1 MVTVGPLICKIGSSW
16 ETVYSYKL
24 SPPCEGF
31 LSGEDLSRILCTS
44 FNKTLGGHV
53 TTQCSA
59 LSKWTSFALKI
70 AAYFGMTEKTLSA
83 ISERQP
89 EVFTAYK
96 RGKAKAVV
104 RVASALMRATEEGDM
119 RAIQFFLKTQAGW
132 TEKRYLEINQ
142 SEMDEPEDRTLS
154 LELVGKNADGSQYR
168 YSTDDAGNRII
179 INHDGS
185 VYAG

>member
-1 MVTVGPLICKIGSSW
+1 MNALRTGGRPAKELNEAEISEL
-16 ETVYSYKL
+16 ETL
-24 SPPCEGF
+24 AA
-31 LSGEDLSRILCTS
+31 I
-44 FNKTLGGHV
+44 
-53 TTQCSA
+53 
-59 LSKWTSFALKI
+59 LSKEQI

-89 EVFTAYK
+89 EVFTAYR

-132 TEKRYLEINQ
+132 TENRYLEINQ
-142 SEMDEPEDRTLS
+142 SDMEEPKDRTLT
-154 LELVGKNADGSQYR
+154 LELVGKNADGSKYR
-168 YSTDDAGNRII
+168 YLTDDAGNRVI

>member
-1 MVTVGPLICKIGSSW
+1 MNALRTGGRPAKELNEAEISEL
-16 ETVYSYKL
+16 ETL
-24 SPPCEGF
+24 AA
-31 LSGEDLSRILCTS
+31 I
-44 FNKTLGGHV
+44 
-53 TTQCSA
+53 
-59 LSKWTSFALKI
+59 LSKEQI

-89 EVFTAYK
+89 EVFTAYR

-132 TEKRYLEINQ
+132 TEKRDLEINQ
-142 SEMDEPEDRTLS
+142 SEMEEPEDRTLT

>member
-1 MVTVGPLICKIGSSW
+1 MNALRTGGRPAKELNEAEISEL
-16 ETVYSYKL
+16 ETL
-24 SPPCEGF
+24 AA
-31 LSGEDLSRILCTS
+31 I
-44 FNKTLGGHV
+44 
-53 TTQCSA
+53 
-59 LSKWTSFALKI
+59 LSKEQI

-89 EVFTAYK
+89 EVFTAYR
-96 RGKAKAVV
+96 RGEAKAVV

-142 SEMDEPEDRTLS
+142 SEMEEPEDRTLT

-168 YSTDDAGNRII
+168 YLTDDAGNRVI

>member
-1 MVTVGPLICKIGSSW
+1 MNALRTGGRPAKELNEAEISEL
-16 ETVYSYKL
+16 ETL
-24 SPPCEGF
+24 AA
-31 LSGEDLSRILCTS
+31 I
-44 FNKTLGGHV
+44 
-53 TTQCSA
+53 
-59 LSKWTSFALKI
+59 LSKEQI

-89 EVFTAYK
+89 EVFTAYR

-142 SEMDEPEDRTLS
+142 SEMEEPEDRTLT